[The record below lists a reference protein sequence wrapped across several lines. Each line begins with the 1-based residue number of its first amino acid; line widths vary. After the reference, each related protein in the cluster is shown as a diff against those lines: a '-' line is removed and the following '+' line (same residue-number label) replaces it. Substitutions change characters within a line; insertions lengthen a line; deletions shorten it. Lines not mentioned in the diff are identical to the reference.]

1 MPDIWSVWSVGASAA
16 ALALRGQG
24 FSPREA
30 DRLVTLR
37 QRYERGEFR
46 EVTDSQK
53 RLEFARWLVQ
63 HGKLT
68 DYMETAETDASG
80 APAGLPGAPAATVAE
95 SPTGERGSAATNAG
109 ERSAA

>member
-1 MPDIWSVWSVGASAA
+1 MPDTWSVWSVGASAA
-16 ALALRGQG
+16 ALALRSQG

-46 EVTDSQK
+46 EITDSQK

-63 HGKLT
+63 HGRLT
-68 DYMETAETDASG
+68 DNMETVETAAYG
-80 APAGLPGAPAATVAE
+80 APSGLPGAPATVAA
-95 SPTGERGSAATNAG
+95 SPPRATNTEVEG
-109 ERSAA
+109 RSM